1 MVKLVSGAPGSEPDD
16 MVLEVDRVEDAR
28 TIRQRFRIPAAHWRQ
43 FMAMQSAGAEPD
55 TVANAYQAWQGYWDW
70 LATAHADA
78 LPDAPLDDPHTQPV
92 APSAARLSARYRD
105 WQAHS

>member
-1 MVKLVSGAPGSEPDD
+1 MVRLVSDDPGSAPDD

-28 TIRQRFRIPAAHWRQ
+28 TIRQRLRIPAAQWRL
-43 FMAMQSAGAEPD
+43 FVPTRAPGAEPD
-55 TVANAYQAWQGYWDW
+55 SPEQAYLAMQAFWDW

-92 APSAARLSARYRD
+92 APSAAWLAARYQD
-105 WQAHS
+105 WQDRS